1 MKTDFNYS
9 KMYDTIVNEG
19 NRYIQVYK
27 ALPVIAECFNKYVGK
42 SYGPKTKEKIRL
54 DILNKT
60 GLSCYI
66 DEYRYFDD
74 MVLYDQAWDCYDN
87 KIIVNK
93 KEFDFDKTDVRPSK
107 ILINNKIQCM
117 NVGSLE
123 IVNAKLILEV
133 DDITAALDRL
143 YNRYNQLK
151 ESIEACYKAYNEL
164 KPESA
169 APLFYPLC

>member
-9 KMYDTIVNEG
+9 KMYDTIVNEN

-27 ALPVIAECFNKYVGK
+27 ALPIVAECFNKNVGK
-42 SYGPKTKEKIRL
+42 SYGPKTKEKIKL

-66 DEYRYFDD
+66 NEYRYFDD
-74 MVLYDQAWDCYDN
+74 IVLYDQAWDNYDY

-93 KEFDFDKTDVRPSK
+93 REFDFDKTDSRPSK
-107 ILINNKIQCM
+107 ILIDNRIQCIAE
-117 NVGSLE
+117 GSLE
-123 IVNAKLILEV
+123 IVNAKLIIDA

-151 ESIEACYKAYNEL
+151 ESIEACYSTYNEL
-164 KPESA
+164 KPMSA

>member
-123 IVNAKLILEV
+123 IVNAKLIIDA

-143 YNRYNQLK
+143 YNRYNQLQ
-151 ESIEACYKAYNEL
+151 ESIQDCYNAYNEL
-164 KPESA
+164 KPVSA